1 MSTGRLTRG
10 CRVHPLID
18 LETAEFEAAGF
29 PSKRNVMADPGEVL
43 VFDYDGVIADTE
55 PLHWKSWAVLL
66 SRYGIQLGWDEYC
79 DIGRGV
85 SDKEIYEHFRA
96 RMPLADAAAFAVQ
109 NSERRGM
116 VLELSLKESPIAPET
131 VTTLRSLD
139 GYRLGLVTSSDRAD
153 VEPVLRAARI
163 QDRFDAMVFGGE
175 AALPK
180 PSPAPYLLIA
190 RRMGVRTGI
199 AFEDSQPGLA
209 SAEAA
214 GFRTVKV
221 ERASDLWKMVELTLR

>member
-1 MSTGRLTRG
+1 M
-10 CRVHPLID
+10 VD
-18 LETAEFEAAGF
+18 LREA
-29 PSKRNVMADPGEVL
+29 L

-66 SRYGIQLGWDEYC
+66 SRYSIQLGWDEYC
-79 DIGRGV
+79 RIGQGV

-96 RMPLADAAAFAVQ
+96 RMPDSDATAFAAQ
-109 NSERRGM
+109 NGERKRM

-131 VTTLRSLD
+131 VTMLRSLD
-139 GYRLGLVTSSDRAD
+139 RHRLGLVTSSDQAD

-163 QDRFDAMVFGGE
+163 QDRFDAMVFQGE
-175 AALPK
+175 AARPK

-190 RRMGVRTGI
+190 CRMGVKTGI
-199 AFEDSQPGLA
+199 AFEDSLPGLE
-209 SAEAA
+209 SAKAA

-221 ERASDLWKMVELTLR
+221 ERPSDLSKIVELTLR